1 MNNKEYVII
10 KGKINVNLDNV
21 FKLILKNLNMTKQD
35 FIEKSVLEFVAKN
48 VFLVIKKEEQKDRD

>member
-21 FKLILKNLNMTKQD
+21 FKLMLKNLNMTKQD

-48 VFLVIKKEEQKDRD
+48 VFLVIKKEDQKDRD

>member
-48 VFLVIKKEEQKDRD
+48 VFLVIKKEEQKD

>member
-48 VFLVIKKEEQKDRD
+48 VFLVIKKEEQKYLN